1 MKSIIMLSCLQL
13 TLLIVILKMNLGEA
27 CVCMPM
33 HPQQH
38 YCRADF
44 VIKGKIL
51 VDDLKV
57 LSDNDT
63 KMKADNDTS
72 TPNMRMYKVRIEKI
86 FKGQEL
92 MGPKKHAEIMVSRL
106 GETCGMP
113 LQENEVY
120 VLTGRQMK
128 NMYTVNMCDWVRKYS
143 HLSRKQRQGIRHL
156 YKQYCDSCQIRP
168 CFHGNCQ
175 ATTPNTCIWNVSGR
189 MLNNNEL
196 DCESDYSRCIKD
208 GAGCKWYMPQTMK
221 ECMQRRVQMRHN
233 RIP

>member
-1 MKSIIMLSCLQL
+1 MEPKLALNCLLL
-13 TLLIVILKMNLGEA
+13 TLLILILEMNVGRA

-38 YCRADF
+38 FCRSDF

-51 VDDLKV
+51 PDLKV
-57 LSDNDT
+57 FPDNNT
-63 KMKADNDTS
+63 KMKPDNDTS
-72 TPNMRMYKVRIEKI
+72 NPNVRMYTVRVEKV

-92 MGPKKHAEIMVSRL
+92 MGPKKHAEILVSRR

-120 VLTGRQMK
+120 ILTGQQVK
-128 NMYTVNMCDWVRKYS
+128 NMFTINMCDWVPKYS
-143 HLSRKQRQGIRHL
+143 QLTRKQRQGIRHL
-156 YKQYCDSCQIRP
+156 YKQYCDSCEIKP

-175 ATTPNTCIWNVSGR
+175 ATTPNTCIWNVSGH
-189 MLNNNEL
+189 MLNNNDL
-196 DCESDYSRCIKD
+196 DCESDHSRCIKD

-221 ECMQRRVQMRHN
+221 ICMKVRLQMRHN
-233 RIP
+233 RLP